1 MSMKYIILSMFLLL
15 VLAHQTLSQTTELK
29 PRIVVLT
36 DISTWETD
44 DHESLI
50 RLLVHAD
57 MFEIEGLIYTTGWS
71 IDNAETH
78 NSFIDII
85 YGAIDAYEQD
95 LPNLLKRSNQCGHS
109 QDLGRQEIG
118 YWPSPNYL
126 RERTMMGS
134 KTRGMKF
141 IGADNNS
148 QGSKLIVDLAD
159 EDDDRPIW
167 VTIWGGGNTLA
178 QSIWQVQHT
187 RNEEELKTFL
197 HKIRAYAITDQDRHY
212 NGSEGYEV
220 SSHQWMRREF
230 ADDLLFIWDECAWK
244 FQNGTGRNN
253 WSLYETHIQ
262 NHGNL
267 GKQYPKYKYGV
278 EGDTPAFLHVLP
290 SGLNNPDVPT
300 QCSWGGY
307 SEWGLC
313 ADSLTYAFTNHTG
326 SAQSICNKYEN
337 HFYPGTFNNFAA
349 RMDWAESGT
358 GNQNPVVVIEN
369 NKGNA
374 ILKKTPEPGTT
385 VILDASSTY
394 DPNNDNLNFNWW
406 VQPEAGTYSKAITIS
421 NSDSSMATV
430 KIPSDAEG
438 KTFHV
443 ICEVIDNGTHNLSSY
458 RRIIFEPT
466 TSN

>member
-1 MSMKYIILSMFLLL
+1 MKYIILSMFLLS
-15 VLAHQTLSQTTELK
+15 VLAHQTISQTSELK

-78 NSFIDII
+78 KNFIDII
-85 YGAIDAYEQD
+85 YGVIDAYEQD
-95 LPNLLKRSNQCGHS
+95 LPNLLKRSNQSGYS
-109 QDLGRQEIG
+109 QDHSRQEIG
-118 YWPSPNYL
+118 YWPSPDYL

-134 KTRGMKF
+134 KARGIKF

-148 QGSKLIVDLAD
+148 QGSNLIVDLAD

-212 NGSEGYEV
+212 NGSEGYEI

-230 ADDLLFIWDECAWK
+230 ADDFLFIWDECAWK

-290 SGLNNPDVPT
+290 NGLNNPDAPT

-313 ADSLTYAFTNHTG
+313 ADSVTYAFTNHTG
-326 SAQSICNKYEN
+326 SAQSICNKYAN
-337 HFYPGTFNNFAA
+337 HFYPGAFNNFAA

-358 GNQNPVVVIEN
+358 GNQNPIVVIEN
-369 NKGNA
+369 NKGIA
-374 ILKKTPEPGTT
+374 ILKKTPQPGTT
-385 VILDASSTY
+385 VILDASGTY
-394 DPNNDNLNFNWW
+394 DPNHDNLTFNWW
-406 VQPEAGTYSKAITIS
+406 VQPEAGTYSKAIKIL

-443 ICEVIDNGTHNLSSY
+443 ICKVIDDGTHNLSSY

-466 TSN
+466 TSIVK